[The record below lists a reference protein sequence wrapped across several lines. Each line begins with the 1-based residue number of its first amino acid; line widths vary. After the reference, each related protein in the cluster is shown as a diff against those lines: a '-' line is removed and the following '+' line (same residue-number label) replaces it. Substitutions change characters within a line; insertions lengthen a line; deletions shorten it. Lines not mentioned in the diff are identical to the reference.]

1 MSLLKKVLDGKR
13 GILLKNTVMLYI
25 LQFSTYLLALAVAPY
40 QTRVLGPE
48 VFGGILEASVSIV
61 IYFQF
66 VIDFGFLL
74 SATEEVSRERA
85 NRAHLCK
92 VFTSVT
98 YAKLALAA
106 CSFVVLVVLCQ
117 LIPAWKQKETI
128 LILTFLAS
136 FINSMIPDFLY
147 RGLEKMSAITIRTV
161 LIKIFFTATIFIF
174 LKKPEDV
181 WIIPVLNIIGNGVA
195 MIFAYIHVI
204 KKLNDDESIDGILL
218 QHPVPRQIDE
228 RLCFNSIIP
237 SKDVDGVNSAS
248 FGKMAMDRD
257 AYVSATPYGIIRLLK
272 HYNIEMAGKHAV
284 VVGRS
289 AILGKPMAMLLLKE
303 NCTVTVCHSRTE
315 NLPEI
320 VKTADIVVG
329 AVGKPRFIQ
338 KDWLKE
344 GVVLVDAGY
353 NAGNVGDIDLEN
365 AKDIASAYTPVPG
378 GVGPMTI
385 NTLMLQTI
393 DSASKLVK

>member
-1 MSLLKKVLDGKR
+1 MALELNGKVVALQVEEELKARVEGLKTKLDFTP
-13 GILLKNTVMLYI
+13 ILATI
-25 LQFSTYLLALAVAPY
+25 
-40 QTRVLGPE
+40 
-48 VFGGILEASVSIV
+48 IV
-61 IYFQF
+61 G
-66 VIDFGFLL
+66 DDM
-74 SATEEVSRERA
+74 A
-85 NRAHLCK
+85 
-92 VFTSVT
+92 SVT
-98 YAKLALAA
+98 YVNMKAKACERMGLRSNIVRLA
-106 CSFVVLVVLCQ
+106 
-117 LIPAWKQKETI
+117 KETTTEE
-128 LILTFLAS
+128 L
-136 FINSMIPDFLY
+136 
-147 RGLEKMSAITIRTV
+147 LEVIER
-161 LIKIFFTATIFIF
+161 LN
-174 LKKPEDV
+174 EDREV
-181 WIIPVLNIIGNGVA
+181 C
-195 MIFAYIHVI
+195 
-204 KKLNDDESIDGILL
+204 GILL
-218 QHPVPRQIDE
+218 QHPVPKHIDE
-228 RLCFNSIIP
+228 RECFDRIAM

-248 FGKMAMDRD
+248 FGKMAMDRE

-338 KDWLKE
+338 KEWLKD

>member
-1 MSLLKKVLDGKR
+1 MALELNGKVVALEIEERLKAEVEELKTKLDFTP
-13 GILLKNTVMLYI
+13 ILATI
-25 LQFSTYLLALAVAPY
+25 
-40 QTRVLGPE
+40 
-48 VFGGILEASVSIV
+48 IV
-61 IYFQF
+61 G
-66 VIDFGFLL
+66 DDM
-74 SATEEVSRERA
+74 A
-85 NRAHLCK
+85 
-92 VFTSVT
+92 SVT
-98 YAKLALAA
+98 YVNMKAKA
-106 CSFVVLVVLCQ
+106 CERMGLKSNIVRL
-117 LIPAWKQKETI
+117 PKETTTEE
-128 LILTFLAS
+128 L
-136 FINSMIPDFLY
+136 
-147 RGLEKMSAITIRTV
+147 LEVIDR
-161 LIKIFFTATIFIF
+161 
-174 LKKPEDV
+174 
-181 WIIPVLNIIGNGVA
+181 LNADREVC
-195 MIFAYIHVI
+195 
-204 KKLNDDESIDGILL
+204 GILL
-218 QHPVPRQIDE
+218 QHPVPKHIDE
-228 RLCFNSIIP
+228 RECFDRIAM
-237 SKDVDGVNSAS
+237 SKDVDGVDSAS

-272 HYNIEMAGKHAV
+272 HYNIELAGKHAV

-365 AKDIASAYTPVPG
+365 AKEIASAYTPVPG

-393 DSASKLVK
+393 DSATKLVK